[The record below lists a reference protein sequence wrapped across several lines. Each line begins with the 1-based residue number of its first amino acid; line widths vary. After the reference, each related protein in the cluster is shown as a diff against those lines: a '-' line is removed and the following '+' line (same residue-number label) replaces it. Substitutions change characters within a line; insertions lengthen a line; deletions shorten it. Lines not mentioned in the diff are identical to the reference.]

1 MIRAAMKKIRGF
13 NTFEGIRAMTFLIGE
28 KLVLDVPDS
37 F

>member
-1 MIRAAMKKIRGF
+1 MARAAKGKARGF
-13 NTFEGIRAMTFLIGE
+13 NTFEGIRAMTFLISE